1 MTRILLVEDQELIS
15 SALAALLDLED
26 DFEVVGRAPDGREA
40 LRQLEGL
47 EVDVVVTDVEM
58 PHMSGLD
65 LAGAMRTR
73 FPAVKVVMLTTFARV
88 GYLQRAMESGADA
101 YLLKDGPTRS
111 LSAAIRGVMA
121 GAKIIDPE
129 LAARAFVESDP
140 LSHREKQVLRFSE
153 AGSSTR
159 EMAQRLNLSEGTV
172 RNYLSSAMGK
182 LEAGT
187 RFEAAQIARKKGWI

>member
-121 GAKIIDPE
+121 GAN
-129 LAARAFVESDP
+129 LAFTTGASVD
-140 LSHREKQVLRFSE
+140 EKVSLR
-153 AGSSTR
+153 SSR
-159 EMAQRLNLSEGTV
+159 SCSVSRLAS
-172 RNYLSSAMGK
+172 
-182 LEAGT
+182 
-187 RFEAAQIARKKGWI
+187 